1 MNADSFLD
9 DLTED
14 DSRRTQEIFVMASIE
29 DQELSVQC
37 SLVTDD
43 TNINRTMN
51 FTIQGKFILIPG
63 IRQKNLFIK
72 LDLELFQHQI
82 ILLLL
87 HIFIQMMVQQQA

>member
-14 DSRRTQEIFVMASIE
+14 DSRRTQEIFVMASME
-29 DQELSVQC
+29 DQELSVRC

-51 FTIQGKFILIPG
+51 SIIQRKLIYGSNPLHWYIISSLNFISKFFSP
-63 IRQKNLFIK
+63 R
-72 LDLELFQHQI
+72 
-82 ILLLL
+82 
-87 HIFIQMMVQQQA
+87 